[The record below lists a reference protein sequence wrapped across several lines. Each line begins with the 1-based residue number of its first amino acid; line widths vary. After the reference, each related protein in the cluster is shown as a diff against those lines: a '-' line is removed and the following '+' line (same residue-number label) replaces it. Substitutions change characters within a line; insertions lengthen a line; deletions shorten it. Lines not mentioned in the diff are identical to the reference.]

1 MEDMAFI
8 FPVILLAGA
17 FIFFS
22 ILLWAVPASSLD
34 RGEFLKC
41 QSWDRF
47 AHWNETAQGFPA
59 PDSSSA
65 DHGN

>member
-1 MEDMAFI
+1 MEDTAFI
-8 FPVILLAGA
+8 FPLILTAGA

-22 ILLWAVPASSLD
+22 ILLWMVPVRLWVEANFS
-34 RGEFLKC
+34 KC
-41 QSWDRF
+41 QSWNRF

-59 PDSSSA
+59 RHSSSA